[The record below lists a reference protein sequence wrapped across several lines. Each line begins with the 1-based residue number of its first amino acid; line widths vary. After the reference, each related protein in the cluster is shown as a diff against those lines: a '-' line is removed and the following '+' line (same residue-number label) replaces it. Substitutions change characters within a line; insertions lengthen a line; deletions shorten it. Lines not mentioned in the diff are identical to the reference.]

1 MFLLSV
7 ARNVKI
13 NVRFHIVLFLGGI
26 LSMST
31 HRHIGFVFI
40 LLAGLVLAISPA
52 SLVGAQTPT
61 ATDSQVKPVGSN
73 LGIPGKLGEAIAK
86 APEGQQP
93 GQIDPQAAPGYLGI
107 PGGQQISLVV
117 AFLWAIWV
125 GWVFST
131 VGAFGGIMAG
141 VGHISVFG
149 LGAYAKTFKDTAPEL
164 NKFVTDSIRVSNQW
178 LVGLSAA
185 VSSVNYAKQKRLIIP
200 LGLALGLGSLLAA
213 FLVVYTTMGKIKFS
227 QYQGYFGLIVFIIGG
242 FMIYEM
248 TPRGQSKKKAAKE
261 AAKAFET
268 TIKQKGDITQSGAKT
283 AHFSLTRVEISFF
296 GQTFTFNPLWAF
308 VGGFFISAISS
319 FIGVGGG
326 FLYVPFL
333 TSIVGLPM
341 FVAAG
346 TSALAVLISMI
357 LSIFN
362 FMIKGV
368 TIYWVM
374 IGVELVGIF
383 IGSMIGPR
391 TGKYIPEKGLK
402 WFFILLAIYVGL
414 DYTLRGFFNYRLF
427 G

>member
-1 MFLLSV
+1 M
-7 ARNVKI
+7 RKT
-13 NVRFHIVLFLGGI
+13 
-26 LSMST
+26 MT
-31 HRHIGFVFI
+31 VFI
-40 LLAGLVLAISPA
+40 LLGGLLILSAPYILPDTVFASDKLA
-52 SLVGAQTPT
+52 
-61 ATDSQVKPVGSN
+61 
-73 LGIPGKLGEAIAK
+73 EAIAK
-86 APEGQQP
+86 APQGTEI
-93 GQIDPQAAPGYLGI
+93 GQIDPAAAPGYLGI
-107 PGGQQISLVV
+107 PGGIQINLIV
-117 AFLWAIWV
+117 AFFWAVWV

-178 LVGLSAA
+178 LVGLSAL
-185 VSSVNYAKQKRLIIP
+185 VSSVNYAKQKRLVIP
-200 LGLALGLGSLLAA
+200 LGIFLGLGSLLAA
-213 FLVVYTTMGKIKFS
+213 FLVVYTTMGKVKFS
-227 QYQGYFGLIVFIIGG
+227 EYQGYFGLIVFIIGG

-248 TPRGQSKKKAAKE
+248 TPKGQSKKKASKE
-261 AAKAFET
+261 AVKAFE
-268 TIKQKGDITQSGAKT
+268 IAVKQKGDITQQGVKT
-283 AHFSLTRVEISFF
+283 IKFNLVRTEISFF
-296 GQTFTFNPLWAF
+296 GQTFGFSPIWAF

-333 TSIVGLPM
+333 TSVVGLPM
-341 FVAAG
+341 FIAAG
-346 TSALAVLISMI
+346 TSALAVLISMV

-368 TIYWVM
+368 TVYWIM

-391 TGKYIPEKGLK
+391 TGKFIPEKGLK
-402 WFFILLAIYVGL
+402 WFFIVLACYVGL
-414 DYTLRGFFNYRLF
+414 DYTLRGFFNYRIF

>member
-1 MFLLSV
+1 MRKTMTVFMLLGV
-7 ARNVKI
+7 LLILTAPYVLPDNVFAADK
-13 NVRFHIVLFLGGI
+13 
-26 LSMST
+26 
-31 HRHIGFVFI
+31 
-40 LLAGLVLAISPA
+40 LA
-52 SLVGAQTPT
+52 
-61 ATDSQVKPVGSN
+61 
-73 LGIPGKLGEAIAK
+73 EAIAK
-86 APEGQQP
+86 APAGTEK
-93 GQIDPQAAPGYLGI
+93 GQIDPKATPGYLGI
-107 PGGQQISLVV
+107 PGGVQINLVV
-117 AFLWAIWV
+117 AFFWAIWV

-178 LVGLSAA
+178 LVGLSAL
-185 VSSVNYAKQKRLIIP
+185 VSSINYGKQKRLVIP
-200 LGLALGLGSLLAA
+200 LGLFLGLGSLLAA
-213 FLVVYTTMGKIKFS
+213 FLVVYTTMGKVKFS
-227 QYQGYFGLIVFIIGG
+227 QYQGYFGLIVFVIGA
-242 FMIYEM
+242 FMVYEM
-248 TPRGQSKKKAAKE
+248 TPKGQSKKKAAKD
-261 AAKAFET
+261 AAKAFEAAV
-268 TIKQKGDITQSGAKT
+268 KQKGDLTQQGVKT
-283 AHFSLTRVEISFF
+283 LKFNLARTEISFF
-296 GQTFTFNPLWAF
+296 GQTFGFSPIWAF

-333 TSIVGLPM
+333 TSVVGLPM

-346 TSALAVLISMI
+346 TSALAVLISMV

-368 TIYWVM
+368 TVYWVM

-391 TGKYIPEKGLK
+391 TGKFIPEKGLK
-402 WFFILLAIYVGL
+402 WFFIVLAFYVGL
-414 DYTLRGFFNYRLF
+414 DYTLRGFFNYRIF

>member
-1 MFLLSV
+1 MWITQFNFKSV
-7 ARNVKI
+7 LAVMAL
-13 NVRFHIVLFLGGI
+13 VVVLGTL
-26 LSMST
+26 
-31 HRHIGFVFI
+31 
-40 LLAGLVLAISPA
+40 LLAVSPAGAGGLEDAISQAPQ
-52 SLVGAQTPT
+52 GT
-61 ATDSQVKPVGSN
+61 A
-73 LGIPGKLGEAIAK
+73 A
-86 APEGQQP
+86 
-93 GQIDPQAAPGYLGI
+93 GQIDPGAAPGYLGI
-107 PGGQQISLVV
+107 PGGKQVNLAV
-117 AFLWAIWV
+117 AFFWAIWV

-141 VGHISVFG
+141 VGHISIFG
-149 LGAYAKTFKDTAPEL
+149 LGAYAKTFKDTAPAL
-164 NKFVTDSIRVSNQW
+164 NKFITDSIRVSNQW

-185 VSSVNYAKQKRLIIP
+185 VSSVNYAKQKRLIVP
-200 LGLALGLGSLLAA
+200 LGLFLGLGSLLAA

-248 TPRGQSKKKAAKE
+248 TPKGQASKKAAKQ
-261 AAKAFET
+261 AAKAFEE
-268 TIKQKGDITQSGAKT
+268 TIKQKGDITQMGVKT
-283 AHFSLTRVEISFF
+283 VQFNMTRTEISFF
-296 GQTFTFNPLWAF
+296 GQTFGFSPIWAF

-333 TSIVGLPM
+333 TSVVGLPM

-368 TIYWVM
+368 TVYWAM

-402 WFFILLAIYVGL
+402 WFFIVLAIYVGL
-414 DYTLRGFFNYRLF
+414 DYTLRGFFNIRMI

>member
-1 MFLLSV
+1 M
-7 ARNVKI
+7 RKTMTI
-13 NVRFHIVLFLGGI
+13 
-26 LSMST
+26 
-31 HRHIGFVFI
+31 FI
-40 LLAGLVLAISPA
+40 LLGGLLILSAPYILPDTVFASDKLA
-52 SLVGAQTPT
+52 
-61 ATDSQVKPVGSN
+61 
-73 LGIPGKLGEAIAK
+73 EAIAK
-86 APEGQQP
+86 APQGTGK
-93 GQIDPQAAPGYLGI
+93 GQIDPAAAPGYLGI
-107 PGGQQISLVV
+107 PGGIQINLIV
-117 AFLWAIWV
+117 AFFWAVWV

-178 LVGLSAA
+178 LVGLSAL

-200 LGLALGLGSLLAA
+200 LGIFLGLGSLLAA
-213 FLVVYTTMGKIKFS
+213 FLVVYTTMGKVKFS
-227 QYQGYFGLIVFIIGG
+227 EYQGYFGLIVFIIGG

-248 TPRGQSKKKAAKE
+248 TPKGQSKKKASKE
-261 AAKAFET
+261 AVKAFE
-268 TIKQKGDITQSGAKT
+268 IAVKQKGDITQQGVKT
-283 AHFSLTRVEISFF
+283 IKFNLVRTEISFF
-296 GQTFTFNPLWAF
+296 GQTFGFSPIWAF

-333 TSIVGLPM
+333 TSVVGLPM
-341 FVAAG
+341 FIAAG
-346 TSALAVLISMI
+346 TSALAVLISMV

-368 TIYWVM
+368 TVYWIM

-391 TGKYIPEKGLK
+391 TGKFIPEKGLK
-402 WFFILLAIYVGL
+402 WFFIVLACYVGL
-414 DYTLRGFFNYRLF
+414 EYTLRGFFNYRIF